1 MREIVLESQVCNVC
15 GSRAQVVRETL
26 NVEVRFMSFLRELRG
41 DGRVCVPRVRS
52 GLAYAAGYAG
62 LLSLFHYPF
71 IPFLLSHV
79 RLETTLGTLLVTGF
93 WVFAPLALVLAFA
106 AGVSLDRSRE
116 KAGAL
121 PALFGFVVGLVGIV
135 ELLFLLGPGW
145 LRYLKPF

>member
-1 MREIVLESQVCNVC
+1 MREVVVESRECGVC

-26 NVEVRFMSFLRELRG
+26 NVEARVVTFLRELRG
-41 DGRVCVPRVRS
+41 GGRMRTPRERS
-52 GLAYAAGYAG
+52 GLSYAAGYAG
-62 LLSLFHYPF
+62 VLSLFHYPLM
-71 IPFLLSHV
+71 PFALSHV
-79 RLETTLGTLLVTGF
+79 RLETALGTLLVVGF

-135 ELLFLLGPGW
+135 ELLFILGPEW
-145 LRYLKPF
+145 LRYLKAF